1 MIQRNPGYPDV
12 HFDLGN
18 VYLMQGEYQ
27 AAIDEFEEAIK
38 WWQSPSIQAMNNLG
52 VAYAKMGRE
61 GEAAEEFGK
70 ILEIDP
76 ENAQA
81 EQNLKIISGGVPT
94 K

>member
-1 MIQRNPGYPDV
+1 M